1 MQHSAYLLGIEIW
14 VRFLSFLLFFS
25 LAPKP
30 KYISQYELMLGF
42 KNKTKTKLDLW
53 YLWFYFKQ
61 LTISMPMTQIL
72 IYFFFFFCFFNGLT
86 RQRLWNLHRDSW
98 VSRSNFTKFGFIIM
112 STSSPFCSAPH
123 TDSLLNF
130 YHLSAVWRN
139 SKGKKPAMG

>member
-72 IYFFFFFCFFNGLT
+72 IYFFFFFFFFHRSDSSKIMKLA
-86 RQRLWNLHRDSW
+86 QRFLGFQIKLYQIRVYYNVHLLSFLLCSPYRFPFKLLSF
-98 VSRSNFTKFGFIIM
+98 VSCLEK
-112 STSSPFCSAPH
+112 
-123 TDSLLNF
+123 
-130 YHLSAVWRN
+130 
-139 SKGKKPAMG
+139 

>member
-42 KNKTKTKLDLW
+42 KNKNKTKLDLW

-72 IYFFFFFCFFNGLT
+72 IYFFFFFFLFPPVWLVKDYETCTEILGFPDQTLPNSGL
-86 RQRLWNLHRDSW
+86 L
-98 VSRSNFTKFGFIIM
+98 
-112 STSSPFCSAPH
+112 
-123 TDSLLNF
+123 
-130 YHLSAVWRN
+130 
-139 SKGKKPAMG
+139 